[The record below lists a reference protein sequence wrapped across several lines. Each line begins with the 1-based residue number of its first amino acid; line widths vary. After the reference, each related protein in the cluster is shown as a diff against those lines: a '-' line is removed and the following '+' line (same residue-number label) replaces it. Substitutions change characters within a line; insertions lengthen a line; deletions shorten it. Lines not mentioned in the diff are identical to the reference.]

1 MPGIKGYGPPANES
15 LMPIDRSD
23 DARRD
28 RFERLYVE
36 HYGHIYAF
44 VHRRV
49 TGDTGDVPDIVAEV
63 FAVAWK
69 RIDDVPEAPAERLW
83 LYGVARRSVQHHQ
96 RSAWRRLRLV
106 ARLTAERAVS
116 PPLDTTTEP
125 LQLRL
130 RGAIEKLRPL
140 DQEVLRLV
148 LWDGLSHAEAAT
160 VFSCSVNAIA
170 LRLLKAKGRL
180 RQELGIAAPAPPSAS
195 PALDNW
201 RK

>member
-1 MPGIKGYGPPANES
+1 MPTDCS
-15 LMPIDRSD
+15 H

-44 VHRRV
+44 VHRRI
-49 TGDTGDVPDIVAEV
+49 TGGTGDVPDIVAEV

-69 RIDDVPEAPAERLW
+69 RIDDVPEGLAERLW

-106 ARLTAERAVS
+106 ARLTTERTVV
-116 PPLDTTTEP
+116 PPLDATSDP

-160 VFSCSVNAIA
+160 VLDCSVNAIA
-170 LRLLKAKGRL
+170 LRIHKAKDRL
-180 RQELGIAAPAPPSAS
+180 RQELGIAAPAPTPPSTA
-195 PALDNW
+195 PALDTW